1 MSLILEFRPATKQ
14 ERLYAD
20 SQSYEIQLKT
30 GFRGW
35 LRGEFDRAGESLQ
48 TEWFDAC
55 FCIEDKDFPAEID
68 SLIQELGNNQK
79 YQGILSCR
87 KAMSIC
93 CHSVRESA
101 MNSFSSTT
109 YVFRADTAELTCILE
124 LNPIIDDYNL
134 FLFCYEKKRFA
145 SHLLLSANG
154 IRILTPDYAEKFRI
168 PDGEYIRMI
177 RPDGRFS
184 DQPVR
189 YVDNKHIAVGY
200 DSTATHY
207 HICEF
212 ADYLEAG
219 GINAIPL
226 RSSLPLR
233 CYSLRPTSG
242 EIILIVRGENKRYH
256 TSIPDAGK
264 ELNRKIVEL
273 RNRENGVSKAQQ
285 AAMEAGVVF
294 GWDAPAANPKNYDAD
309 GKLLI

>member
-1 MSLILEFRPATKQ
+1 MIHILEFRPATEQ
-14 ERLYAD
+14 ERLYAE

-35 LRGEFDRAGESLQ
+35 LQGGFDHPGKIFQ

-55 FCIEDKDFPAEID
+55 FFLEDKAFQAEID
-68 SLIQELGNNQK
+68 SLVHELSTNPIYHGV
-79 YQGILSCR
+79 LSCR
-87 KAMSIC
+87 RAMSIY

-101 MNSFSSTT
+101 MRDLSSTK
-109 YVFRADTAELTCILE
+109 YVFRIDTAEYACILQ

-134 FLFCYEKKRFA
+134 FLYCYEKKRLT
-145 SHLLLSANG
+145 SHLKLSANG
-154 IRILTPDYAEKFRI
+154 IRILASDYAEKFRI

-177 RPDGRFS
+177 SSDGFFS
-184 DQPVR
+184 DEPVR
-189 YVDNKHIAVGY
+189 YVDNKHIEVGY
-200 DSTATHY
+200 TGAAEFY

-212 ADYLEAG
+212 ADYLEAE

-233 CYSLRPTSG
+233 CYSLRPSSG
-242 EIILIVRGENKRYH
+242 EIILIVRGEDKRYH
-256 TSIPDAGK
+256 TNIPNAG
-264 ELNRKIVEL
+264 EDINRKVVAI

-285 AAMEAGVVF
+285 AAMEAGVIF
-294 GWDAPAANPKNYDAD
+294 GWDAPAANPKNYNAD